1 MLNSFLIK
9 RGDKMDYTEIDTIE
23 ELIDTVKSYIT
34 DEEELNNI
42 RKAYEYAKKVHKNDV
57 RLSGE
62 EYMHHPLNVAYIL
75 TDLYA
80 DSDTLCAALMH
91 DTVHIGKADLN
102 DIEDKFGKD
111 ISTLV
116 KGITKLNKLNLFTD
130 SENQINYYKKII
142 IGLTE
147 DVRIII
153 IKLAERVQNMRTLYV
168 LPEESKKDKAK
179 ETIEILV
186 PIAHRLGLSKIKSEL
201 EVNSLKYYKPNA
213 FISVE
218 ELLDNTEEERKN
230 CVLEMQRRIS
240 ELLVEN
246 NIKFEIKGRAK
257 SIYSIY
263 NKLQKGKKFSDIY
276 DIYALRVIVDT
287 ESDCYQ
293 VLGLIHSKF
302 KPKTGRFKDYIANP
316 KTNMYQSL
324 HTTVFGYDSK
334 LYEVQI
340 RTHEMDEVAERG
352 IASHWSYKEKGKKLQ
367 NSMEQKLQLF
377 RNIMELNDDKVS
389 AEDFVNSV
397 KDEVLGDNIYVY
409 TPKGD
414 VFELPKG
421 STPIDFAYKVHTK
434 IGDTMVGALVNDS
447 IVPLNSELNDGD
459 IVKINTNKNS
469 TPSKEWLN
477 YVKTS
482 QARNKIKA
490 FFSKVD
496 KNEAIEKGKEVINRE
511 IKRRKIPTNDVLDKM
526 DYILKEL
533 KIADESELY
542 IGLGI
547 GKYHPVAVV
556 SLAMNDETSKE
567 DFLLEKIRNNKENII
582 DVKNDILVD
591 GIDEIKVSLA
601 NCCNPIKGDDIVGYI
616 SRGNGIVVHNKN
628 CHNLR
633 FTDRIINVKWNTK
646 IDKKFKS
653 VINIT
658 GIKKDNLL
666 LDIIT
671 KTSSSSINILKVNTI
686 NNIQNNIYELTIEVK
701 DINELN
707 KYILDLKQNSDILN
721 VERVFY

>member
-1 MLNSFLIK
+1 ME
-9 RGDKMDYTEIDTIE
+9 YTEIDTIE
-23 ELIDTVKSYIT
+23 ELLNTVKTYIS
-34 DEEELNNI
+34 DENELNEI
-42 RKAYEYAKKVHKNDV
+42 KKAYDYAKVVHKNDV
-57 RLSGE
+57 RLCKE

-80 DSDTLCAALMH
+80 DSDTLCAALLH
-91 DTVHIGKADLN
+91 DTVHIGKANLN

-111 ISTLV
+111 ITALV

-153 IKLAERVQNMRTLYV
+153 IKLAERVHNMRTLYV
-168 LPEESKKDKAK
+168 LPEESRKEKAK

-201 EVNSLKYYKPNA
+201 EVSSLKYYKPNA
-213 FISVE
+213 FVSVE
-218 ELLDNTEEERKN
+218 ELLNNTEEDRN
-230 CVLEMQRRIS
+230 QCVKEMQRRIS
-240 ELLVEN
+240 EILVEN

-263 NKLQKGKKFSDIY
+263 NKLQKGKKFSEIY
-276 DIYALRVIVDT
+276 DIYALRVIVEN

-293 VLGLIHSKF
+293 VLGIIHSKF

-324 HTTVFGYDSK
+324 HTTVFGYDGK
-334 LYEVQI
+334 LYEIQI

-377 RNIMELNDDKVS
+377 RNIMELNDEKVS
-389 AEDFVNSV
+389 AEEFVNSV
-397 KDEVLGDNIYVY
+397 KNEVLGENIYVY

-434 IGDTMVGALVNDS
+434 IGDTMVGALVNDL
-447 IVPLNSELNDGD
+447 IVPLNSELKDGD

-469 TPSKEWLN
+469 TPSKEWIN

-482 QARNKIKA
+482 QAKNKIKA

-496 KNEAIEKGKEVINRE
+496 KNEAIEKGKEAFYKE
-511 IKRRKIPTNDVLDKM
+511 IRRRKLSIDEVLEKM
-526 DYILKEL
+526 DYIIKEL
-533 KIADESELY
+533 KLVDENELY
-542 IGLGI
+542 IGMGT
-547 GKYHPVAVV
+547 GKYHPAPVV
-556 SLAMNDETSKE
+556 SLALRNDLSKE
-567 DFLLEKIRNNKENII
+567 EFLLDKIIKNKENIL

-601 NCCNPIKGDDIVGYI
+601 NCCNPVKGDEIIGYI
-616 SRGNGIVVHNKN
+616 SRGNGIVVHVKD
-628 CHNLR
+628 CHNLK
-633 FTDRIINVKWNTK
+633 FADNRILNVKWNEN
-646 IDKKFKS
+646 IDKKFKA
-653 VINIT
+653 VVNII
-658 GIKKDNLL
+658 GIKKDSLL

-671 KTSSSSINILKVNTI
+671 KTSSSNINILKVNTI
-686 NNIQNNIYELTIEVK
+686 SNTQNNIYELTIEVK

-707 KYILDLKQNSDILN
+707 KYMIDIKQNSDIIK